1 MIKLYEELFLLS
13 INDAKGELV
22 GAAASYLP
30 YGLAAAILAEL
41 ALLGKVQADRKRLAV
56 VDATPTGDELLDGAL
71 ATIAASP
78 KPRKLS
84 HWIGALASGKLQ
96 KRVVQSLATGNVLQI
111 EKKRFLWVIPYEAYP
126 QQDASAKYWVKA
138 RLRGTVLGGEQPE
151 PRTVALLSLLKA
163 CRLLDLV
170 FTKDERKAAGQRID
184 ALVGGDL
191 LGDALAETLAAVDG
205 AAMAAMAAVDAAI
218 YS

>member
-1 MIKLYEELFLLS
+1 M
-13 INDAKGELV
+13 N
-22 GAAASYLP
+22 

-56 VDATPTGDELLDGAL
+56 ADAAPTGDELLDEAL

-84 HWIGALASGKLQ
+84 HWIGALASGKPQ
-96 KRVVQSLATGNVLQI
+96 KRVVQGLVTKNVLRI
-111 EKKRFLWVIPYEAYP
+111 EEKRFLWVIPYEAYP

-138 RLRGTVLGGEQPE
+138 RLRGAVMGGVQSE

-170 FTKDERKAAGQRID
+170 FTKDERKAAGQTID

-191 LGDALAETLAAVDG
+191 FGDALAETLAEVDG
-205 AAMAAMAAVDAAI
+205 AAVAAMTAVNVAAC
-218 YS
+218 S

>member
-1 MIKLYEELFLLS
+1 MLKLYEEMFLLS

-22 GAAASYLP
+22 GAAASYMN

-41 ALLGKVQADRKRLAV
+41 ALLGKVQADRKRLTAI
-56 VDATPTGDELLDGAL
+56 DTTPTGDELLDEAL

-78 KPRKLS
+78 KPRKPAR
-84 HWIGALASGKLQ
+84 WIGALASGKLQ
-96 KRVVQSLATGNVLQI
+96 QRVVQGLVASNVLQI
-111 EKKRFLWVIPYEAYP
+111 EAKRFLWVIPYKVYP
-126 QQDASAKYWVKA
+126 QQNASAKYWIKA
-138 RLRGTVLGGEQPE
+138 RLRGAALGGEKSE

-170 FTKDERKAAGQRID
+170 FTRDERKAAGQTID

-205 AAMAAMAAVDAAI
+205 AAVAVMAAATATCT
-218 YS
+218 